1 MGNMET
7 YTQLRLLQRN
17 ARDLRSEMRSLR
29 RLSLAQLSA
38 VKEAVRDTIQIMK
51 KTFFI
56 HSDII
61 TNALSEDQPS
71 AVDVSLRNI
80 HRQEEN
86 YQKEMKQLEMD
97 LRSVEII

>member
-1 MGNMET
+1 MET

-29 RLSLAQLSA
+29 RLSQAQLSA

-61 TNALSEDQPS
+61 TNALMEDGPS
-71 AVDVSLRNI
+71 PVDISLRNI

-86 YQKEMKQLEMD
+86 YQKEMKQLETD
-97 LRSVEII
+97 LRSVE